1 MEDGPRHLGP
11 FPCGEPAP
19 EPRAADA
26 GMSHAHGAPQ
36 GDAHKLLVCGER
48 ARGSLSVADSWLRTE
63 ARVTVSV
70 LSLPG
75 LHVFPTFVV
84 YELSVLMVLTLSVVI
99 MKVRIL
105 LSAL

>member
-1 MEDGPRHLGP
+1 M
-11 FPCGEPAP
+11 
-19 EPRAADA
+19 
-26 GMSHAHGAPQ
+26 
-36 GDAHKLLVCGER
+36 
-48 ARGSLSVADSWLRTE
+48 
-63 ARVTVSV
+63 TVSV

-105 LSAL
+105 LGAL